1 MYHFFFADVALAN
14 NSILY
19 HKAISH
25 CLLSKLRFLQ
35 TVRELKGNIFNKVL
49 DLTYLIFLYK
59 KKEADLKEKV
69 YSFLSFFGSFS
80 WSSTFIKLY
89 LMSFFWEFVS
99 IVNPSHCWKER
110 LGGNFLL
117 RLYVE
122 LKKRCICRAFKLSNG
137 LFGWPSMGW
146 FGK

>member
-35 TVRELKGNIFNKVL
+35 TVRELKDNIFNKVL

-59 KKEADLKEKV
+59 EKEADLKEKV
-69 YSFLSFFGSFS
+69 LFFFVFFRFFLMVVYVRKTISNVLFLRICIDCQPITLLERKTRRKFFVK
-80 WSSTFIKLY
+80 TLRRIEKKVY
-89 LMSFFWEFVS
+89 LQGF
-99 IVNPSHCWKER
+99 
-110 LGGNFLL
+110 
-117 RLYVE
+117 
-122 LKKRCICRAFKLSNG
+122 
-137 LFGWPSMGW
+137 
-146 FGK
+146 

>member
-35 TVRELKGNIFNKVL
+35 TVRELKDNIFNKVL

-59 KKEADLKEKV
+59 EKEADLKEKV
-69 YSFLSFFGSFS
+69 LFFFVFFRFFLMVVYVRKTISNVLFLRICIDCQPITLLERKNRRKFFVK
-80 WSSTFIKLY
+80 TLRRIEKKVY
-89 LMSFFWEFVS
+89 LQGF
-99 IVNPSHCWKER
+99 
-110 LGGNFLL
+110 
-117 RLYVE
+117 
-122 LKKRCICRAFKLSNG
+122 
-137 LFGWPSMGW
+137 
-146 FGK
+146 